1 MNVTMNKMMLILLDN
16 IFININIFPGQKYEF
31 AKQWKIHIVNPKWL
45 FESLDV
51 GYCLEEQDYPVGED
65 QTRDND
71 RRGHGTS
78 TPTRRSCM

>member
-1 MNVTMNKMMLILLDN
+1 MNDTINNMMLILPDITFCIHHN
-16 IFININIFPGQKYEF
+16 FPGQKYEF